1 MCRHNQLAWVIVLSL
16 PQVLL
21 SFMHVQSQSP
31 GGCLLQHNARP
42 VALACS
48 LELAPVSVGHTRRH
62 GGVKMHALRPG
73 SPDEGTVAG
82 PSEYAAEDDGEGDD
96 DGDAEEG
103 AMAKLEGM
111 AGLKSW
117 EVHICV

>member
-62 GGVKMHALRPG
+62 GGVKMHALR
-73 SPDEGTVAG
+73 SPDEGTTAG
-82 PSEYAAEDDGEGDD
+82 PSEHAAEDDSEGDD
-96 DGDAEEG
+96 DVDAEEG
-103 AMAKLEGM
+103 ATAELEGM
-111 AGLKSW
+111 AVLESW
-117 EVHICV
+117 EVQICV